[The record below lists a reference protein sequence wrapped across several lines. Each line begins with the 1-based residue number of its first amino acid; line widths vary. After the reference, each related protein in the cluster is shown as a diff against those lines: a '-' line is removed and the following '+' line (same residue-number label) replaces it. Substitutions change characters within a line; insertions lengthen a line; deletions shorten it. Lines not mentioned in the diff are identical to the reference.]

1 MNITDR
7 GVEAID
13 DFISS
18 QDIGGTPNPVVVEPI
33 PNPIVEPIVED
44 TVKIADLNPGD
55 FGGDRFDSSGNLIKD
70 NKIFK
75 SREAIEAEHK
85 AKNVKPTD
93 VKPTDVKVEDTE
105 EYVLDKDGNLAN
117 KKGEIVKQK
126 GEFEVDKDGNVIFK
140 EESFINSLIEV
151 AKNQGYE
158 FVDETGKPLE
168 FEDSQEGYFEVAK
181 YIGEQ
186 EAIAYV
192 TQVHQQY
199 PEIKNLQDHLLAGG
213 SPLDFYKSRVEL
225 RDYTNVDLKDNVGN
239 QELALL
245 DKYTK
250 IHNMDENEA
259 RKFIDLIKS
268 AGNLEV
274 DSKAALVELQN
285 WQKSQIDKYT
295 AENQA
300 KIVAAKEAQIQTLT
314 AIEQTVLKGE
324 LDNITIP
331 ANKRREFFEYLTKE
345 IEPGVTKSAK
355 DYDSLPLDKKLV
367 FEYLLFSGLNV
378 DELVKIRVAKAQAD
392 LIKDRNK
399 NTRAI
404 KITNNHNF
412 QANGALPQKLE
423 DMV

>member
-18 QDIGGTPNPVVVEPI
+18 QNIGGTPNPVEVPKVVE
-33 PNPIVEPIVED
+33 PIVEPIVED

-55 FGGDRFDSSGNLIKD
+55 FGGDRFDASGNLIKD

-85 AKNVKPTD
+85 AKD
-93 VKPTDVKVEDTE
+93 VKPAVVVEEPE
-105 EYVLDKDGNLAN
+105 EYLVDKDGHLTN
-117 KKGEIVKQK
+117 KKGEVIKQK
-126 GEFEVDKDGNVIFK
+126 GEFEVDKDGNVTFK
-140 EESFINSLIEV
+140 EESFINSLIDV
-151 AKNQGYE
+151 AKTQGYE

-168 FEDSQEGYFEVAK
+168 FEDSQDGYFQVAK

-213 SPLDFYKSRVEL
+213 NPLDFYKSRVEL
-225 RDYTNVDLKDNVGN
+225 KDYTNVELKENVGN

-250 IHNMDENEA
+250 IHNMDENES
-259 RKFIDLIKS
+259 RKFIELIKS
-268 AGNLEV
+268 AGNLETE
-274 DSKAALVELQN
+274 SKAALLELQN
-285 WQKSQIDKYT
+285 WQKSQVDRQS

-300 KIVAAKEAQIQTLT
+300 RIVAAKDAQVK
-314 AIEQTVLKGE
+314 AMAEIEQVVTKGE

-331 ANKRREFFEYLTKE
+331 TAKRREFLEYLTKE
-345 IEPGVTKSAK
+345 IEPGVTKSTK
-355 DYDSLPLDKKLV
+355 DYDSLSLDKKLV

-399 NTRAI
+399 NTRSI
-404 KITNNHNF
+404 KVTTNHNF
-412 QANGALPQKLE
+412 QTTGALPQGLE